1 MLICSRCKIMFDEYY
16 RMPDGRILCR
26 DCWRDELNL
35 AEMKA
40 VQGRQ
45 QRAQVLR
52 DKDAFEQKRKA
63 NQVRLEQL
71 EHAIKLEKG
80 KCHSAWSSW
89 DDGYRTDKPYNY
101 EEVELL
107 KRQHLDL
114 SRQLNQN
121 QWFKFPSTP
130 PFSDNTAYY
139 KNARFISKSQ
149 SHYFE
154 TVTLPAEQEAQ
165 KKAEQE
171 AKRKAEQERIRA
183 EQEAK
188 QRRIAAEQ
196 ERKKREDECERN
208 AKASA
213 VIQSVR
219 TEHNV
224 NMGNE
229 FGMKILVDFHVNYMR
244 NKQGEINAYFY
255 LLKNDNF
262 SKLMDCNKNYY
273 SKDGQVCAGLKFA
286 PTLPQQQCNNLAL
299 FIPYDELHLPR
310 GKHNLNFNVEIFD
323 NLNISI
329 ARSKDY
335 YFEMNMN
342 QASLLG
348 VHKQNKTPRKG
359 CLKAVYTILLIGL
372 IGCCIFMFG
381 GIMLGL

>member
-1 MLICSRCKIMFDEYY
+1 MLRCSRCKIMFDEYY
-16 RMPDGRILCR
+16 RMLDGLILCKE
-26 DCWRDELNL
+26 CWRDELNL

-52 DKDAFEQKRKA
+52 DKDTFDQKRKA
-63 NQVRLEQL
+63 DQVKLEQL

-107 KRQHLDL
+107 KRQYLDL

-154 TVTLPAEQEAQ
+154 TVTLPAEQEA
-165 KKAEQE
+165 
-171 AKRKAEQERIRA
+171 KRKAEQERIRA
-183 EQEAK
+183 EQE
-188 QRRIAAEQ
+188 RIKAEHLRQ
-196 ERKKREDECERN
+196 KRAEEERKKREEEFERN

-213 VIQSVR
+213 IITSVR
-219 TEHNV
+219 TEHNITI
-224 NMGNE
+224 GNE
-229 FGMKILVDFHVNYMR
+229 FGMNILVDCQVNYMR
-244 NKQGEINAYFY
+244 NKKGQIAAYFY
-255 LLKNDNF
+255 LLKNNNYVE
-262 SKLMDCNKNYY
+262 LLDCNKKYY
-273 SKDGQVCAGLKFA
+273 CTGGQVCIWVNIL
-286 PTLPQQQCNNLAL
+286 PTLPQQQYNNLAL
-299 FIPYDELHLPR
+299 FIPYNELHLPK
-310 GKHNLNFNVEIFD
+310 GKADLIFHVEIFD
-323 NLNISI
+323 NLDVSI

-335 YFEMNMN
+335 NFEMNMN

-348 VHKQNKTPRKG
+348 VHKQNKTPEKS
-359 CLKAVYTILLIGL
+359 CMKVMLILFFVVS
-372 IGCCIFMFG
+372 IGCIIFMFG

>member
-1 MLICSRCKIMFDEYY
+1 MLRCSRCKIMFDEYY
-16 RMPDGRILCR
+16 RMPDGRILCK

-63 NQVRLEQL
+63 DQVRLEQL

-130 PFSDNTAYY
+130 PFSDNTTYY

-165 KKAEQE
+165 
-171 AKRKAEQERIRA
+171 RKAEEERRRAAQEA
-183 EQEAK
+183 EQK
-188 QRRIAAEQ
+188 RIAAEQ
-196 ERKKREDECERN
+196 ERQKKAAEERKKKETELRPYEEDILNKKKVSCQLRVKVAKETYREEVMLRCVRDSAISVFN
-208 AKASA
+208 A
-213 VIQSVR
+213 
-219 TEHNV
+219 
-224 NMGNE
+224 
-229 FGMKILVDFHVNYMR
+229 L
-244 NKQGEINAYFY
+244 
-255 LLKNDNF
+255 
-262 SKLMDCNKNYY
+262 
-273 SKDGQVCAGLKFA
+273 
-286 PTLPQQQCNNLAL
+286 
-299 FIPYDELHLPR
+299 
-310 GKHNLNFNVEIFD
+310 
-323 NLNISI
+323 
-329 ARSKDY
+329 
-335 YFEMNMN
+335 
-342 QASLLG
+342 
-348 VHKQNKTPRKG
+348 KQNPNLTYKVREAIQKKEYQPPSPMPTSIPSTPSPSPSPSSSVPESGGSG
-359 CLKAVYTILLIGL
+359 CFWFIVVL
-372 IGCCIFMFG
+372 CIIG
-381 GIMLGL
+381 GIIYMISNG

>member
-1 MLICSRCKIMFDEYY
+1 MLQCSRCKRMFDEYY
-16 RMPDGRILCR
+16 RMSDGRILCK

-63 NQVRLEQL
+63 DQVRLEQL

-154 TVTLPAEQEAQ
+154 TVTLPAEQEA
-165 KKAEQE
+165 
-171 AKRKAEQERIRA
+171 KRKAEEERIRA
-183 EQEAK
+183 EQA
-188 QRRIAAEQ
+188 RIKAEQ
-196 ERKKREDECERN
+196 ERQKKAEEERRKKEAELRPYEEDILNKKKVPCHLRVKVAKETYREEVMLRCVRD
-208 AKASA
+208 SA
-213 VIQSVR
+213 VSVFNALKLNPNLTYKVREAIQKKEYQPPMPAQTSTPLTPSPTPSEPESGGSGCFWFIVMLCIIGG
-219 TEHNV
+219 V
-224 NMGNE
+224 
-229 FGMKILVDFHVNYMR
+229 IYM
-244 NKQGEINAYFY
+244 
-255 LLKNDNF
+255 
-262 SKLMDCNKNYY
+262 
-273 SKDGQVCAGLKFA
+273 
-286 PTLPQQQCNNLAL
+286 
-299 FIPYDELHLPR
+299 
-310 GKHNLNFNVEIFD
+310 
-323 NLNISI
+323 ISN
-329 ARSKDY
+329 R
-335 YFEMNMN
+335 
-342 QASLLG
+342 
-348 VHKQNKTPRKG
+348 
-359 CLKAVYTILLIGL
+359 
-372 IGCCIFMFG
+372 
-381 GIMLGL
+381 

>member
-1 MLICSRCKIMFDEYY
+1 MLRCSRCKIMFDEYY
-16 RMPDGRILCR
+16 RMPDGLILCKE
-26 DCWRDELNL
+26 CWRDELNL

-63 NQVRLEQL
+63 DQVRLEQL

-154 TVTLPAEQEAQ
+154 TVTLPAEQEA
-165 KKAEQE
+165 
-171 AKRKAEQERIRA
+171 KRKAEEERIRA
-183 EQEAK
+183 EQA
-188 QRRIAAEQ
+188 RIKAEQ
-196 ERKKREDECERN
+196 ERQKKAEEERRKKEAELRPYEEDILNKKKVPCHLRVKVAKETYREEVMLRCVRD
-208 AKASA
+208 SA
-213 VIQSVR
+213 VSV
-219 TEHNV
+219 
-224 NMGNE
+224 
-229 FGMKILVDFHVNYMR
+229 F
-244 NKQGEINAYFY
+244 NA
-255 LLKNDNF
+255 L
-262 SKLMDCNKNYY
+262 
-273 SKDGQVCAGLKFA
+273 
-286 PTLPQQQCNNLAL
+286 
-299 FIPYDELHLPR
+299 
-310 GKHNLNFNVEIFD
+310 
-323 NLNISI
+323 
-329 ARSKDY
+329 
-335 YFEMNMN
+335 
-342 QASLLG
+342 
-348 VHKQNKTPRKG
+348 KQNPNLTYKVRDAIQKKEYHPPIPTTTSTPSTPSPTPSEPESGGSG
-359 CLKAVYTILLIGL
+359 CLWFIIVLCVIGFIITIISNG
-372 IGCCIFMFG
+372 
-381 GIMLGL
+381 